1 MPTSYQSNTFRSS
14 NKNPRQK
21 IQETKDPTYGIF
33 MGEVVANK
41 DISRTGRLK
50 VFVPALAQ
58 DKQTST
64 GYFEAVWSSP
74 FAGSTDPKAVGKE
87 LENPTN
93 TMQSYGMWMVPPD
106 LGNHVL
112 VAFGDG
118 NMKYPI
124 IISCLYQD
132 KFNHMVPGLPYDNN
146 FQIDAFQMPTVEKNK
161 RSEQQGH
168 NDIFR
173 PISHTI
179 SEAVTKQGLIFD
191 NVRGPTSSGARRESP
206 SEVFGILTPGPRD
219 PENYDY
225 RLGGHQFV
233 MDDSL
238 TNRQVRI
245 RSAQGNQILLDDN
258 EGMIY
263 FINKSG
269 KVWMEMTG
277 ANQLVLYADTEI
289 TMRTKGD
296 FNVRADRNINLEA
309 GQDVNIKA
317 AGDTTNAGESG
328 TEYAGAGTLGNAP
341 TGVGG
346 NFIVESQNE
355 TRFVASASIL
365 GTSAAGDIQFNAAG
379 VFNGTAGSDLNLK
392 ASGGS
397 LFAESSS
404 TTHIKAGSAVNITA
418 GSNINENS
426 GGQIMMNSG
435 GPNASA
441 ATDAT
446 TVASIATN
454 TFNDEPYSEIEYDA
468 SQEDPLKGKGG
479 VRTGEAREITTITS
493 NYITL
498 EPWIGH
504 NISDPRDQIE
514 RPAGIGGNAPDPNP
528 TPAAP
533 LDPNTPA
540 DVNTPD
546 GFSAG
551 VGFEGQSP
559 SYTTTGGAQS
569 NWDVPAQK
577 TIGPDK
583 VTQVINSLNKSLPP
597 VRSPTLTAD
606 KTKIIGSMTRVEKGI
621 GDADLIGIDFAGR
634 KASIQQG
641 QLKEMKSNIN
651 RAKMTSADNVEFL
664 SELEDVG
671 ITAYTEDTTVV
682 YTDQNGN
689 SIRDVSL
696 GNISDET
703 NYQLVQA
710 EFMAEKDKVSSII
723 TSPVSD
729 NQLSALTS
737 MSMHIGF
744 EELVKSPVIDAT
756 NAGAYA
762 QIPAIMM
769 NYQYGMTPGGPVL
782 KQDYRDRRIYEGEL
796 FMTPDNIPL
805 PSYGTNAVPWA
816 QQAKDL
822 RRARRMYTSVFG
834 DVSIVDPI
842 DVVDPGPVRPDP
854 RPKGP
859 DVIVDDWSDWNV

>member
-1 MPTSYQSNTFRSS
+1 MVFIGDFFQISPVEPKSSNEWSAFKNDYKSIWFFDCEGYKELDPIFIEFSFIHRHKDNELKNKLESIRQNQFDSTVLDYFNKRFGLKVPPSSIVLCSTNKMVDEYNNSYLNKLSRDAYTYIGESKNFKESEMPTDKELVLKERARVMMIHNDSNGRWYNGSFAVITGLMK
-14 NKNPRQK
+14 NKIK
-21 IQETKDPTYGIF
+21 IKVIE
-33 MGEVVANK
+33 GENK
-41 DISRTGRLK
+41 YS
-50 VFVPALAQ
+50 AE
-58 DKQTST
+58 
-64 GYFEAVWSSP
+64 YE
-74 FAGSTDPKAVGKE
+74 VGKE
-87 LENPTN
+87 V
-93 TMQSYGMWMVPPD
+93 W
-106 LGNHVL
+106 
-112 VAFGDG
+112 
-118 NMKYPI
+118 
-124 IISCLYQD
+124 
-132 KFNHMVPGLPYDNN
+132 
-146 FQIDAFQMPTVEKNK
+146 EK
-161 RSEQQGH
+161 
-168 NDIFR
+168 
-173 PISHTI
+173 
-179 SEAVTKQGLIFD
+179 
-191 NVRGPTSSGARRESP
+191 
-206 SEVFGILTPGPRD
+206 
-219 PENYDY
+219 YDY
-225 RLGGHQFV
+225 RLGGHQFI

-328 TEYAGAGTLGNAP
+328 TEYAGPGVLGNAP

-355 TRFVASASIL
+355 TRFVSSASIL

-379 VFNGTAGSDLNLK
+379 VFNGTAGTDVNLK
-392 ASGGS
+392 AGGGS

-426 GGQIMMNSG
+426 GGRIMMNSG

-441 ATDAT
+441 ATDAS

-468 SQEDPLKGKGG
+468 GAEDPLKGKGG
-479 VRTGEAREITTITS
+479 VRSGEAKEISTITS

-514 RPAGIGGNAPDPNP
+514 KPPGIGGTAPEDNP
-528 TPAAP
+528 PPTAP
-533 LDPNTPA
+533 LTPDTPA

-551 VGFEGQSP
+551 VGFEGSSP
-559 SYTTTGGAQS
+559 SYISTNGAQS

-577 TIGPDK
+577 TIGPEK
-583 VTQVINSLNKSLPP
+583 VTAVISALNKSLPP
-597 VRSPTLTAD
+597 VRSATLTAD
-606 KTKIIGSMTRVEKGI
+606 KTKIIGSVTRVEKGI
-621 GDADLIGIDFAGR
+621 GDADLIGIDYAGR

-664 SELEDVG
+664 GELEDIG
-671 ITAYTEDTTVV
+671 ITAYTEGSTVV

-689 SIRDVSL
+689 SIRDVSQ
-696 GNISDET
+696 GNITDET

-710 EFMAEKDKVSSII
+710 EFMAEKEKVGSII
-723 TSPVSD
+723 NVPVSD

-737 MSMHIGF
+737 MSMHISF
-744 EELVKSPVIDAT
+744 DEMVRSPVVDAT
-756 NAGAYA
+756 NAGAFS
-762 QIPAIMM
+762 QVPAIMM
-769 NYQYGMTPGGPVL
+769 NYQYGMTPSGPVL

-805 PSYGTNAVPWA
+805 PSYGTNSVPWA

-822 RRARRMYTSVFG
+822 RRARKMYTSVFG
-834 DVSIVDPI
+834 EPISIVDPI
-842 DVVDPGPVRPDP
+842 VVVDPGPVKPDP
-854 RPKGP
+854 RPNPGGP
-859 DVIVDDWSDWNV
+859 EVIVDDWSDWNV